1 METQYKIIGGDGREY
16 GPATLDELKSWVR
29 DGRVA
34 GPTPIWRSDT
44 GLWSPASH
52 FTELRGDLAQIIAA
66 AGLAA
71 AAAARPA
78 GFWAR
83 LGAYIID
90 RIFLSFVATFIWD
103 VIAGMMQWKM
113 APPPDNMMTIQD
125 VLAYLHSLGPLLY
138 YQMLVLMACGLIY
151 EVIFNGTFGATLG
164 KMAIGA
170 RIVRLDGSRLTYG
183 IAATRWL
190 CERLSDILLF
200 AGYLFIAFRE
210 DKRALHDLLA
220 GTRVIMQR

>member
-1 METQYKIIGGDGREY
+1 
-16 GPATLDELKSWVR
+16 
-29 DGRVA
+29 
-34 GPTPIWRSDT
+34 
-44 GLWSPASH
+44 
-52 FTELRGDLAQIIAA
+52 LRGDLAQVIAA

-71 AAAARPA
+71 VTAARPA

-90 RIFLSFVATFIWD
+90 RIFLSFIATFIWD
-103 VIAGMMQWKM
+103 LVAGMMNWKM
-113 APPPDNMMTIQD
+113 APPPENMTTIQD
-125 VLAYLHSLGPLLY
+125 VFAYFHSLGPLLA

-170 RIVRLDGSRLTYG
+170 RIVRLDGSKLTYG
-183 IAATRWL
+183 IAAARWL

-200 AGYLFIAFRE
+200 TGYLFIAFRE